1 MIDVLVA
8 GGGPVGLAT
17 ALYARRA
24 GLSVAVA
31 EPRSTPIDK
40 ACGEGLMPGAVRD
53 LAELGIR
60 PTGRPFRG
68 IRYLDVGHRAEAL
81 FASGTGLGVRRTALH
96 SALAEAVAA
105 AGIEVLPTAVR
116 DIRQDD
122 GSVTAAGVTARYLA
136 AADGLHSPI
145 ARRLGLD
152 TPPGGG
158 RLPIPGL
165 GARRWG
171 LRRHFAVEP
180 WTDLVEVHWSAHA
193 EAYMTPLSAGL
204 VGVAILSGRH
214 APFDD
219 QLAGFPALRQRL
231 SGVPGTAARP
241 VSGASDLPEGASR
254 LDAGISGGRDAAEH
268 SDRVLGAG
276 PLRHRTRRRVAGRV
290 LLVGDAAGYVDALTG
305 EGIAVG
311 LACARRLVDCLRTDR
326 PDRYDAQWRQ
336 ASRTYRMLT
345 TALLQSTRPQLG
357 RRTVVAAAAALPGAF
372 GLIVDR
378 LAG

>member
-1 MIDVLVA
+1 MP
-8 GGGPVGLAT
+8 GGRARPWPSWGISADRPCRSAASAT
-17 ALYARRA
+17 WTSAHARR
-24 GLSVAVA
+24 GLCS
-31 EPRSTPIDK
+31 
-40 ACGEGLMPGAVRD
+40 
-53 LAELGIR
+53 
-60 PTGRPFRG
+60 
-68 IRYLDVGHRAEAL
+68 
-81 FASGTGLGVRRTALH
+81 ASGTGLGVRRTALH

-122 GSVTAAGVTARYLA
+122 GSVTAAGVTARCWRLPT
-136 AADGLHSPI
+136 DCTRPSPGDSGWT
-145 ARRLGLD
+145 RRLAVD
-152 TPPGGG
+152 A
-158 RLPIPGL
+158 PIPGL

-193 EAYMTPLSAGL
+193 EAYVTPLSAGL